1 MRTST
6 WGKGVV
12 SVYSPIVSHHIISYH
27 NTSYHIISYLIIS
40 SLSCHVLLPQPSH
53 WSPPTNPADISLS
66 SAEKAEKPDAKPDNA
81 RKAPGGFGMKRLI
94 QMVNDFVTE
103 LDVPRPPHVIMQPLE
118 SNVSF
123 QPLEKTAAHT
133 SHGGNGN
140 GKTNRHIGNS
150 MTHTN
155 AGVLTSKMAHP
166 TMRGE
171 GNATTNLNLSL
182 NATANV
188 GATVDV
194 GTMPQ
199 PAVSAVSAVSEEGS
213 DGRLSPTADSVA
225 SSLTHVG
232 V

>member
-1 MRTST
+1 M
-6 WGKGVV
+6 
-12 SVYSPIVSHHIISYH
+12 
-27 NTSYHIISYLIIS
+27 
-40 SLSCHVLLPQPSH
+40 LPQPSH
-53 WSPPTNPADISLS
+53 WSPPTNPADVSLS
-66 SAEKAEKPDAKPDNA
+66 SAEKAERADAKPDNA

-118 SNVSF
+118 NNVSF
-123 QPLEKTAAHT
+123 QPLEKTVAP
-133 SHGGNGN
+133 SSNGN
-140 GKTNRHIGNS
+140 GRTTRHIGNS

-155 AGVLTSKMAHP
+155 AGVMTSKMAHP

-194 GTMPQ
+194 GTMP
-199 PAVSAVSAVSEEGS
+199 VSAVSAVSEEGS